1 MSSYLTVNI
10 FIFFNNAIL
19 DSEKLITDKSMNKQ
33 EVGDEL
39 SVYVVILLS

>member
-39 SVYVVILLS
+39 NVYVIILLS

>member
-19 DSEKLITDKSMNKQ
+19 ESEKLVKDKSMIKQ

-39 SVYVVILLS
+39 NVCVIILLS